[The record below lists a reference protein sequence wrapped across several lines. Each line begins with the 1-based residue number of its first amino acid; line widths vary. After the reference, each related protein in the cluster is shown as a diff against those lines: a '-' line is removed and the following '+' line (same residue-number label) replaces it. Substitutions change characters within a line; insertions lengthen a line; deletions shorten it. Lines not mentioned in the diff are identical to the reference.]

1 MVDQP
6 VDAPEIET
14 LRLLQY
20 GTESDLLEAAITHI
34 QSVLPDWEPQQGN
47 TEVVLLQGLALMLG
61 PEIMAIQM
69 LGDRV
74 IEGVMSLYGVTR
86 SQGVAATGRV
96 AFTVTNSNPTQVIP
110 LGSRLRLVVSS
121 TGETVDLLTTEELQI
136 ITSETLT
143 GEVNVVAEIEG
154 DTSNGMPAG
163 TFVSTVTSLPFV
175 ESAVLALPMSGGAG
189 EESDG
194 SFSARAA
201 STLARQVSTLVG
213 TEQFEYA
220 ALTRS
225 EVGRAK
231 AFDNYNPA
239 VPGSPQFGHVTVAVA
254 SQTGTALTSP
264 VMTDIE
270 YWLEAQALASLV
282 VHVIAPTYTTVNLNV
297 TVKADV
303 GQSAAAVKANVEA
316 ALRAWLSPVT
326 WPWESTVE
334 QFSMISVVGNAG
346 GVKQVQSVPAT
357 IALAGKAPLP
367 TIGTINVTVN

>member
-96 AFTVTNSNPTQVIP
+96 AFKVTNSNPTQVIP

-121 TGETVDLLTTEELQI
+121 TGETVDLLTTEELRI

-316 ALRAWLSPVT
+316 ALRAWLSPIT